1 MKLAKDISIA
11 AFAVAIAVAAVVK
24 PTQAALVNYDFTVNA
39 TSGDRPGQYFGSF
52 RYDDS
57 TLSGLGEETLGV
69 NNGLSILFD
78 YLGTQYTEV
87 SDFDYPSSPVVSFTN
102 GNLSGLSYLVEDRF
116 FIGNNPGNPNT
127 GGTKFYRILSA
138 DLLSTTEV
146 GTVTYSKSTPVP
158 EPMTLGGIAIA
169 SAMALGMK
177 PKKKLSRVTN

>member
-1 MKLAKDISIA
+1 MKLAKDISVA
-11 AFAVAIAVAAVVK
+11 AFAVAISVAAVVK

-39 TSGDRPGQYFGSF
+39 TFGDRPGQYFGSF
-52 RYDDS
+52 QYDNS
-57 TLSGLGEETLGV
+57 TLTAIGDETLGV

-78 YLGTQYTEV
+78 YLGTQYTEA

-127 GGTKFYRILSA
+127 GGTKFYSILST

-146 GTVTYSKSTPVP
+146 GTVTYSKSTSVP

-169 SAMALGMK
+169 SAMAFGMK
-177 PKKKLSRVTN
+177 RQKKVSRVTN

>member
-11 AFAVAIAVAAVVK
+11 AFAVAISVAAVVK

-39 TSGDRPGQYFGSF
+39 ISGDRPGQYFGSF
-52 RYDDS
+52 QYDDS

-69 NNGLSILFD
+69 SNGLSIVFD
-78 YLGTQYTEV
+78 YLGTQYTEA

-116 FIGNNPGNPNT
+116 LIGNDPGNPNT
-127 GGTKFYRILSA
+127 GGTKFYSILSA
-138 DLLSTTEV
+138 DLLTTTEV
-146 GTVTYSKSTPVP
+146 GTVIYSKSTSVP

-169 SAMALGMK
+169 SAMALGTK
-177 PKKKLSRVTN
+177 PKKTI